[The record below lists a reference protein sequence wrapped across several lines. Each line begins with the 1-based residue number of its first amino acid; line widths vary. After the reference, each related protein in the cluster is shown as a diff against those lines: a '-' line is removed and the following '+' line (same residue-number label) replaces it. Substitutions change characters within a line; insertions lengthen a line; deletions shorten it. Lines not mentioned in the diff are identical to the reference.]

1 MSPVYPVSSSN
12 VQDVW
17 TDGNDLYVRFLPKKG
32 RKPWARTWVYP
43 GGAKELAPMLA
54 SASKGVFVW
63 TVLRPNYPGAH
74 EV

>member
-43 GGAKELAPMLA
+43 FSAGLLQQMLA
-54 SASKGVFVW
+54 APSKGQYVW
-63 TVLRPNYPGAH
+63 NVLRSIPGAH